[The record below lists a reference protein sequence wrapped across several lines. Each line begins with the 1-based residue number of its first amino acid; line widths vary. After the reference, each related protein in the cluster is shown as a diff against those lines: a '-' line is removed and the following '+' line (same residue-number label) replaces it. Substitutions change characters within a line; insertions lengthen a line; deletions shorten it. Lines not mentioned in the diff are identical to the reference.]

1 MQLSK
6 FSDYA
11 LRVLIYLAGR
21 PDELS
26 TIDEIAARY
35 DISKDHLRKIVHN
48 LVQSGWI
55 TSRRGR
61 GGGLSL
67 AMTPADISIGAVVRS
82 TEDNLA
88 IVECFNPA
96 TDTCQISGVCRLS
109 GMLDEALQAFIGVL
123 DKYSLDDITAGQT
136 ALMARL
142 GLSGFDDD
150 HSKVIR

>member
-6 FSDYA
+6 FSDYS

-21 PDELS
+21 PSDLS
-26 TIDEIAARY
+26 TIDEISKRY
-35 DISKDHLRKIVHN
+35 VISKDHLRKIVHN
-48 LVQSGWI
+48 LVQAGWVN
-55 TSRRGR
+55 SRRGR

-67 AMTPADISIGAVVRS
+67 AMMPAEISIGAVIRT

-123 DKYSLDDITAGQT
+123 DKYSLDDIIAGQP

-142 GLSGFDDD
+142 GLPTFDD
-150 HSKVIR
+150 HTRATP

>member
-96 TDTCQISGVCRLS
+96 TDTCQISGVC
-109 GMLDEALQAFIGVL
+109 
-123 DKYSLDDITAGQT
+123 
-136 ALMARL
+136 
-142 GLSGFDDD
+142 
-150 HSKVIR
+150 

>member
-11 LRVLIYLAGR
+11 LRVLIYLAGK
-21 PDELS
+21 PDALS
-26 TIDEIAARY
+26 TIDEISDRY
-35 DISKDHLRKIVHN
+35 SISKDHLRKIVHN
-48 LVQSGWI
+48 LVQSGWVD
-55 TSRRGR
+55 SRRGR

-67 AMTPADISIGAVVRS
+67 AMPPADISIGAVVRS

-109 GMLDEALQAFIGVL
+109 GMLDEALKAFLSVL
-123 DKYSLDDITAGQT
+123 DKYSLDDITAGQS

-142 GLSGFDDD
+142 GLLPIENP
-150 HSKVIR
+150 SKAIT

>member
-11 LRVLIYLAGR
+11 LRVLIYLAGQ
-21 PDELS
+21 PGELS
-26 TIDEIAARY
+26 TIDEISERY
-35 DISKDHLRKIVHN
+35 AISKDHLRKVVHN

-67 AMTPADISIGAVVRS
+67 AMPPADISIGMVIRS

-88 IVECFNPA
+88 IVECFNSA

-109 GMLDEALQAFIGVL
+109 GMLDEALQAFLSVL
-123 DKYSLDDITAGQT
+123 DKYSLADITAGQS

-142 GLSGFDDD
+142 GLHTSGND
-150 HSKVIR
+150 IRTLT